1 MRGFGRTIA
10 AVTAGFVA
18 ANVIGKGFAQISGF
32 IGGSVA
38 AAKDLGE
45 SVNAVNQIF
54 GTSAKEIHEWGNANA
69 SAFGLSRRE
78 FNQLATPMG
87 AILKNLGFSQDEV
100 ATSTINLTKR
110 AADMAS
116 VFNTDVGTAL
126 AAINSALRGESNPI
140 EQFGVSVNQTAVNL
154 RAMADSGKES
164 ADALTENEKAAA
176 RLKIIFEQTSAVSGD
191 FANTS
196 GELANATRISAAKT
210 EELQA
215 KLGEKLIPVMLR
227 VTELKLKLT
236 EALVAHLL
244 PAMDRFSAWF
254 TLHREE
260 IEGALTDIGKAAAG
274 FTGEF
279 ILGLQTLQPVVAKLF
294 NFIVDN
300 KVVMIAAITAIG
312 VAIAIALGPASIAT
326 GAMVG
331 MITLIG
337 LFKDAWPDLE
347 KQVTKSVNSVIS
359 DINELIRAYNK
370 VPLLPNIGQIKPVG
384 ASRGGSQDIP
394 LPPGW
399 NDGSQ
404 DVPLPPGWLELVT
417 SDLVHLDEAVT
428 EVGEAAK
435 AAAESTWQMTLR
447 LMQMAAEQK
456 ALNGIMSI
464 EPGDLADLVKS
475 WNEGSPSAAANIAQL
490 GDRVS
495 WSGGGSPGW
504 NPDPPQLAGGG
515 FIERTGLAVVHKGET
530 VSSGGGG
537 ITVNLNVTGT
547 VVAERDLKDSV
558 VRAVLEAQRLGQ
570 L

>member
-495 WSGGGSPGW
+495 IGTVPA
-504 NPDPPQLAGGG
+504 PPQLAGGG